1 MPIKMAPEDFYEAF
15 MIGNYNEFNCD
26 SSSVMKAFNSAVAAS
41 HLADCYCNYHKV
53 NNPELIQEYPNLSD
67 FIEFIHNRTGNYFR
81 DIRSIS
87 NAYKHLY
94 TGLSDNYARHSSISS
109 SGTIE
114 TIVFENEEIKQLEE
128 DFSKNIEPETKVV
141 YTRKNGEQ
149 IDFLYAIDRVK
160 EFWDNIFY
168 NQ

>member
-1 MPIKMAPEDFYEAF
+1 MPIKMTPEDFYEAF
-15 MIGNYNEFNCD
+15 MIGNYNEYNCD

-41 HLADCYCNYHKV
+41 HLADCYYNYHKA
-53 NNPELIQEYPNLSD
+53 NNPEQIQEYPNLSD
-67 FIEFIHNRTGNYFR
+67 FIEFINNKTNYYFK

-94 TGLSDNYARHSSISS
+94 TGLREDYARHSSISS

-128 DFSKNIEPETKVV
+128 GFSKNIEPETKVV

-149 IDFLYAIDRVK
+149 VNFLHAIEQVK
-160 EFWDNIFY
+160 EFWDNLFY